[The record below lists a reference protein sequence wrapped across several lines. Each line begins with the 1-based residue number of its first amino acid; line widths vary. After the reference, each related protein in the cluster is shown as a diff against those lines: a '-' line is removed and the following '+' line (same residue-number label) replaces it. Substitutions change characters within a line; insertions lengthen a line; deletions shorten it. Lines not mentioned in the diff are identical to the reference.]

1 MSFIKNILAS
11 IIGFWIAL
19 AVFIII
25 GIAIIAG
32 LTMEKAVSVEPNS
45 ILEIDINSELKD
57 YTPLDSGKFE
67 KILGFQDQVGFN
79 QILDVINL
87 AKFDNKIKVISIKKL
102 PNNIGW
108 AQATEL
114 RNALIGFKKS
124 GKSVWAYGDYYNQ
137 KDYYIAS
144 MANKVALSP
153 IGSIDLKGIHS
164 EVLFFKDFQEKY
176 GVKME
181 VIRHGKYK
189 SAVEPFL
196 ANTMSDANRTQI
208 SELIHS
214 IWLKIKTDIEASRN
228 IDTEEV
234 VTNLKG
240 RLPQLAI
247 DTNLID
253 QISYEDDYYKQIK
266 SSISENAKVVS
277 FENYVF
283 NNFSTSLASLDNN
296 KIAVVYAQGEIIYG
310 EGDENRIGQK
320 LMIKSISKAT
330 KDEAV
335 KAIILRVDS
344 PGGSALASDLIWN
357 AIEKAKKIKPVIV
370 SMGNLAASGGY
381 YIASNATKIFA
392 QPNTITGSI
401 GVFGILPNASK
412 ISKKNGINAEIV
424 STHNN
429 GAHYSVV
436 KPLNPKF
443 KNTMQEGIEFIYDT
457 FLDRVAQ
464 GRNLNIEAV
473 DKLAQGRV
481 WSGSQAL
488 ANGLVDELGG
498 LEDAI
503 IYAATLTQTN
513 NYSIEEFPNYKM
525 NFKDLMN
532 SPLLHILQNDNINSS
547 SKKIVSK
554 LNYLEQLFKSEG
566 IQARMPFEIVV
577 E

>member
-11 IIGFWIAL
+11 IIGFWIAF

-32 LTMEKAVSVEPNS
+32 LTMEKAVSVEQNS
-45 ILEIDINSELKD
+45 ILEIDINGELKD
-57 YTPLDSGKFE
+57 YTPLDSGKLE
-67 KILGFQDQVGFN
+67 KVLGLRNQVGFN

-114 RNALIGFKKS
+114 RDALISFKKS
-124 GKSVWAYGDYYNQ
+124 GKSVWAYSDYYSQ

-144 MANKVALSP
+144 MAHKITLSP
-153 IGSIDLKGIHS
+153 VGSVDLKGIHS

-228 IDTEEV
+228 IDTEKV

-240 RLPQLAI
+240 RLPKLAL

-253 QISYEDDYYKQIK
+253 QIFYEDDYYNQIK
-266 SSISENAKVVS
+266 ASISDEAKVIS

-283 NNFSTSLASLDNN
+283 NSFSALLPSVDNN

-320 LMIKSISKAT
+320 LMIKSISKAS
-330 KDEAV
+330 KDDAI
-335 KAIILRVDS
+335 KAIVLRIDS

-357 AIEKAKKIKPVIV
+357 AIEKAKKIKPVVV

-381 YIASNATKIFA
+381 YIASNATRIFA

-412 ISKKNGINAEIV
+412 ISKKNGINAEVV

-436 KPLNPKF
+436 KPINPKF

-464 GRNLNIEAV
+464 GRNLSVEAV

-488 ANGLVDELGG
+488 TNGLVDELGG
-498 LEDAI
+498 LENAI
-503 IYAATLTQTN
+503 IYTATLTQTN

-525 NFKDLMN
+525 NFKDLMSN
-532 SPLLHILQNDNINSS
+532 PLLRILQNDNISSS

-554 LNYLEQLFKSEG
+554 LNYLEQLFQLEG
-566 IQARMPFEIVV
+566 IQARMPFEMVV